1 MRPQS
6 LRGHLCIVMV
16 ERMLEITVLMA
27 EEAEVMIM
35 DGDGRV
41 MEVIMVR
48 MPVEVKQ
55 WWRW

>member
-1 MRPQS
+1 
-6 LRGHLCIVMV
+6 
-16 ERMLEITVLMA
+16 MLEITVLMA

>member
-1 MRPQS
+1 
-6 LRGHLCIVMV
+6 
-16 ERMLEITVLMA
+16 MLEITVLAA